1 MPLRACQHA
10 RSGLPGTA
18 ALQRD
23 LLEVRY
29 LLKALSSAPA
39 DDTEISDDIDWL
51 RDHERF
57 LRSVLASRLVLRRRK
72 VVDLAQWCRGEAA
85 WPAALERVA
94 GFS

>member
-1 MPLRACQHA
+1 MALQAYRHA

-18 ALQRD
+18 ALERD

-39 DDTEISDDIDWL
+39 DDAEVSGDIDWL

-57 LRSVLASRLVLRRRK
+57 LRSVLASRLALRQRK
-72 VVDLAQWCRGEAA
+72 VVDFADWRGGELSSSS
-85 WPAALERVA
+85 ALEHVA
-94 GFS
+94 